1 MGAGETSDQGGMMPE
16 TEPKQKPQAAQAAR
30 KPSPRKSPPKGAP
43 APKKRMT
50 VSRLGYYIIIFGW
63 LTIAINFMLAFE
75 WASTDKVLERVLAA
89 DLQAFTFRAVAM
101 ILPLIFSILGYMVYQ
116 REKVLW
122 RVISTGKKLEHMNIS
137 LQSNYEKLS
146 GQMSDKDRTGLT
158 DQAVDV
164 IRGVHRHSKA
174 SINIIASLMEARSKK
189 LQDELGADSLREFQR
204 RFRTL
209 EHMHGL
215 LAKCEDCTTV
225 NMADYLKLLSNELV
239 NNYGGKVSLK
249 VDAKPLPMGIDRALY
264 CGLIASELV
273 SNSLRFAFAE
283 DAEKPE
289 VRVSLDKD
297 DEGHAH
303 LRVMDNGAGMPEGLD
318 VEMLDTLGL
327 KIIGKLAR
335 QLKGTTETQVM
346 GGTTVDIK
354 FPLK

>member
-1 MGAGETSDQGGMMPE
+1 MPE
-16 TEPKQKPQAAQAAR
+16 TDPKQRAQAAK
-30 KPSPRKSPPKGAP
+30 KPGPRKTQPKGAT
-43 APKKRMT
+43 APKKRMA

-63 LTIAINFMLAFE
+63 LTIAINFLLAFE
-75 WASTDKVLERVLAA
+75 WASPDRVLERVMAA
-89 DLQAFTFRAVAM
+89 DLQAFAFRAVAM

-122 RVISTGKKLEHMNIS
+122 RVIATGKKLEHMNIS

-164 IRGVHRHSKA
+164 IKGIHRQSKT
-174 SINIIASLMEARSKK
+174 SINIIAALMEARSKK

-204 RFRTL
+204 RFRAV
-209 EHMHGL
+209 EHMHESMSR
-215 LAKCEDCTTV
+215 CEDCTTV
-225 NMADYLKLLSNELV
+225 NMADYLKLLSNDLV
-239 NNYGGKVSLK
+239 NTYGGKINLRMDV
-249 VDAKPLPMGIDRALY
+249 KPLPMGIDRALS
-264 CGLIASELV
+264 CGLIVSELV
-273 SNSLRFAFAE
+273 SNSLRFAFDE
-283 DAEKPE
+283 EAEKPE
-289 VRVSLDKD
+289 LRVSLDKD
-297 DEGHAH
+297 DEGLAR

-335 QLKGTTETQVM
+335 QLKGTAETQVM
-346 GGTTVDIK
+346 GGTTVDIR